1 LRNEEGG
8 GASRSTDP
16 AAGTSAATDVSL
28 REYLGGRIEALD
40 RHVTSE
46 LAALRRETHA
56 ANMAAERAIEVAA
69 EEAKER
75 LAAHN
80 GLIEQ
85 MRQQATQFASRESL
99 ENFKQERHSALDSFK
114 DETDKRFGRLE
125 RFQAT
130 LTGGFLLVS
139 FIGVANLVKVW
150 TG

>member
-1 LRNEEGG
+1 MNEDQGG

-16 AAGTSAATDVSL
+16 AAGSSAATDVSL
-28 REYLGGRIEALD
+28 REYLGSRVEALD

-56 ANMAAERAIEVAA
+56 ANTAADRAISVAA

-85 MRQQATQFASRESL
+85 MRAQAELFASRESL
-99 ENFKQERHSALDSFK
+99 ENFKTERQLALDAFK
-114 DETDKRFGRLE
+114 ENADARFGRLE
-125 RFQAT
+125 RFQAMIV
-130 LTGGFLLVS
+130 GGLLLVS
-139 FIGVANLVKVW
+139 FIGVANLVKLW
-150 TG
+150 LT

>member
-1 LRNEEGG
+1 MNDGDGG

-16 AAGTSAATDVSL
+16 AAGSSAATDVSL
-28 REYLGGRIEALD
+28 REYLMALLHAQD
-40 RHVTSE
+40 RHLTSE
-46 LAALRRETHA
+46 IAALRRETMQANTA
-56 ANMAAERAIEVAA
+56 ADEAIQVAK

-75 LAAHN
+75 LLAHN

-85 MRQQATQFASRESL
+85 MRQKEQSFASRESL
-99 ENFKQERHSALDSFK
+99 EHFITERREALDTHK
-114 DETDKRFGRLE
+114 EEVDKRFGRLE

-130 LTGGFLLVS
+130 LTGGLIFVS